1 MYFII
6 IKKQTIQI
14 FIELICIC
22 DILVG
27 YFYIDIDYMEMYGV
41 LFGWIPQWISI
52 YFCQQMHSCNYK
64 IYCST

>member
-14 FIELICIC
+14 VIKWICIC
-22 DILVG
+22 DILVR

-41 LFGWIPQWISI
+41 LFGWNYSI
-52 YFCQQMHSCNYK
+52 YDKPQNLW
-64 IYCST
+64 I